1 MSDATVTDDEPR
13 YVASAPRW
21 AHDLGG
27 GREQSAALPRLMQY
41 FRIAVRWRW
50 LIIGSIAMALLIG
63 VVVTLLATPLYTATT
78 GLEINRESVRV
89 VNMSTD
95 VQPDEQPGDMEFYQT
110 QYGLLQSRSVAER
123 VARQLRLADNAQFF
137 TMFGSDDASEQLGAG
152 PAGRTTAAR
161 DSRLRRAVD
170 ILLRN
175 VSIRPTRLSR
185 LVDVSFTSPD
195 PGFSAQVANAWAR
208 AFIDSNLERRFEA
221 TSYARNFLEQRL
233 ETVRQRLEESER
245 RLVGYASSES
255 LINIPV
261 AGADATGRAQE
272 RSLVAESLSAMNA
285 ELAQATADR
294 VRTQSRTRDSGG
306 STPEALAN
314 QAISLMRQRRAEA
327 AAEYARLMSQFEPGY
342 PPAQAL
348 QSQIRQLDQS
358 IAREESRVQQTIQ
371 SAYRDS
377 VQRERTIA
385 ARVEG
390 LKGEFLDQ
398 RRRGIQ
404 YNIFQRDV
412 DTNRE
417 LYNGLLQRYKEVG
430 IAGGVGTNN
439 VSIVDPAQV
448 PERPSRPRPLINL
461 LIALLAG
468 AVVGIGLA
476 LAREQIDET
485 IADPADLE
493 RKIGLPFLGAIPA
506 SSAEDMVGE
515 TRDLKSSVAEAYL
528 SVQTNLGFST
538 DHGVPRTLAITST
551 RPTEG
556 KSITAYAIAH
566 TIARSGA
573 RTILIDGDIRS
584 PSVHGETGLHNERGL
599 SNYLSGSSDIES
611 LIQRPQTE
619 PFAVMSAGPLPPNA
633 AELLRSDRLRQLLV
647 ELRSRFDHVVIDSP
661 PVMGLADAPIIASK
675 VEGVVFVLEARG
687 VTARV
692 ARLAI
697 GRLLQ
702 ARGHILGV
710 VLTKFEAKRAHYGYG
725 YEYGYGYGG
734 QEKVPA

>member
-1 MSDATVTDDEPR
+1 MNDVTFQDSESR
-13 YVASAPRW
+13 YAASSPRW
-21 AHDLGG
+21 AQDNGDQG
-27 GREQSAALPRLMQY
+27 SMPRLIRY

-63 VVVTLLATPLYTATT
+63 VVFTLLATPLYTATT
-78 GLEINRESVRV
+78 GLEINRESGRV

-137 TMFGSDDASEQLGAG
+137 TMFGADEASGQLGAG

-161 DSRLRRAVD
+161 DQRLRKAVD

-208 AFIDSNLERRFEA
+208 AFIDSNLERRFDA
-221 TSYARNFLEQRL
+221 TSYARTFLEQRL

-261 AGADATGRAQE
+261 AGADSSGRAQE
-272 RSLVAESLSAMNA
+272 RSLVAESLSALNV

-294 VRTQSRTRDSGG
+294 MRAQSRTRDNGG
-306 STPEALAN
+306 SSPEALAN

-327 AAEYARLMSQFEPGY
+327 AAEYARLMTQFEPGY

-348 QSQIRQLDQS
+348 ASQIQQLDQS
-358 IAREESRVQQTIQ
+358 IAREEGRVQQTIQ
-371 SAYRDS
+371 TAYRDS
-377 VQRERTIA
+377 VAREQSLSS
-385 ARVEG
+385 RVEG
-390 LKGEFLDQ
+390 LKQEFLDQ

-417 LYNGLLQRYKEVG
+417 LYNGLLQRYKEIG

-439 VSIVDPAQV
+439 VSIVDPAQT
-448 PERPSRPRPLINL
+448 PERPSHPRPLINL

-468 AVVGIGLA
+468 TVVGIGLA

-485 IADPADLE
+485 IADPADLD
-493 RKIGLPFLGAIPA
+493 RKIGLPFLGAIPS
-506 SSAEDMVGE
+506 SSADDMVAE

-528 SVQTNLGFST
+528 SVQTNLGFSS
-538 DHGVPRTLAITST
+538 DHGVPATLAITST

-566 TIARSGA
+566 TIGRSGA
-573 RTILIDGDIRS
+573 KTILIDGDIRS

-599 SNYLSGSSDIES
+599 SNYLSGISDIES
-611 LIQRPQTE
+611 LIQRPETE
-619 PFAVMSAGPLPPNA
+619 PFAVMPAGPLPPNA
-633 AELLRSDRLRQLLV
+633 AELLRSDRLRQLLAD
-647 ELRSRFDHVVIDSP
+647 LHTRFDHVVIDSP
-661 PVMGLADAPIIASK
+661 PVMGLADAPIIASQ

-697 GRLLQ
+697 GRLRQ
-702 ARGHILGV
+702 ARGNILGI

-725 YEYGYGYGG
+725 YEYGYGYGEA
-734 QEKVPA
+734 EKGST

>member
-1 MSDATVTDDEPR
+1 MNKVSFPDSENR
-13 YVASAPRW
+13 YPASSPRW
-21 AHDLGG
+21 AQDVPD
-27 GREQSAALPRLMQY
+27 QSSMPPLIRY
-41 FRIAVRWRW
+41 FRIALRWRW
-50 LIIGSIAMALLIG
+50 LIIGSVAMALLIG
-63 VVVTLLATPLYTATT
+63 VVFTLLATPLYTATT
-78 GLEINRESVRV
+78 GLEISRESVRV
-89 VNMSTD
+89 VNMSAD
-95 VQPDEQPGDMEFYQT
+95 VQPEEQPGDMEFYQT
-110 QYGLLQSRSVAER
+110 QYGLLESRSVAER
-123 VARQLRLADNAQFF
+123 VVRQLRLADNAQFF
-137 TMFGSDDASEQLGAG
+137 TMFGADDASEQLGSG
-152 PAGRTTAAR
+152 PAARTTAAR
-161 DSRLRRAVD
+161 DSRLRKATD

-185 LVDVSFTSPD
+185 LVDISFTSPD
-195 PGFSAQVANAWAR
+195 PAFSAQVANAWAR
-208 AFIDSNLERRFEA
+208 AFIDSNLERRYDA
-221 TSYARNFLEQRL
+221 TSYARTWLEQRL

-245 RLVGYASSES
+245 RLVGYASDQS

-261 AGADATGRAQE
+261 ASATGTSTTQE

-294 VRTQSRTRDSGG
+294 MRAQSRARDSGG
-306 STPEALAN
+306 ASPEALAN

-327 AAEYARLMSQFEPGY
+327 AAEYARLMTQFEPGY

-348 QSQIRQLDQS
+348 ASQIRQLDQS

-371 SAYRDS
+371 TAYRDS
-377 VQRERTIA
+377 VSREQSLST
-385 ARVEG
+385 RVEG
-390 LKGEFLDQ
+390 LKQEFLDQ

-439 VSIVDPAQV
+439 VSIVDAARV
-448 PERPSRPRPLINL
+448 PDRPSRPRPLINL

-468 AVVGIGLA
+468 TVVGIGLA

-485 IADPADLE
+485 IADPADLD
-493 RKIGLPFLGAIPA
+493 RKVGLPFLGAIPA
-506 SSAEDMVGE
+506 STAEDMVAE

-538 DHGVPRTLAITST
+538 DHGVPATLAITST

-599 SNYLSGSSDIES
+599 SNYLSGSTDIES
-611 LIQRPQTE
+611 LIQRPKTE
-619 PFAVMSAGPLPPNA
+619 PFAVMPAGPLPPNA
-633 AELLRSDRLRQLLV
+633 AELLRSDRLRQLLA
-647 ELRSRFDHVVIDSP
+647 ELHTRFDHVVIDSP
-661 PVMGLADAPIIASK
+661 PVMGLADAPIIASQ

-697 GRLLQ
+697 GRLRQ
-702 ARGHILGV
+702 ARGHILGI

-725 YEYGYGYGG
+725 YEYGYGYGDS
-734 QEKVPA
+734 EKGTA